1 MKQDIERGV
10 QDKLWAE
17 FEEYVEKWIQIQNS
31 SSKIS
36 TIVSKQVKEN
46 LVKLKDEI
54 LTEIQ
59 DPIFKAI

>member
-1 MKQDIERGV
+1 M
-10 QDKLWAE
+10 
-17 FEEYVEKWIQIQNS
+17 QNS
-31 SSKIS
+31 SSKIQS
-36 TIVSKQVKEN
+36 VVSKQVKEN